1 MEENLGSDMEGN
13 RKGNRERNM
22 ESDMER
28 NVADDTERDLGK
40 KTQEADREELRE
52 GDAGSGEQLRCA
64 GKHFSRLGWMLMLGT
79 LIIYAA
85 QLIPMNIIAAVKPEW
100 LENPDIS
107 LLASVLP
114 LYLIGMP
121 VMVLLLK
128 RIPAETVEKHTMKA
142 GHFVLAAILCF
153 GLVYSSNIAGN
164 IVTILVGLLKGSA
177 VENVIAGVATSVS
190 TVLVLLYM
198 VLAAPFVEEYVFR
211 KLLVDRTIR
220 YGQGVAVVVSGLVFG
235 LFHGNLNQFVYAF
248 VLGAFLAFLYA
259 KTGKLRITIAL
270 HMMINFVGG
279 FVSVQVLEL
288 IDLEAYQNAL
298 LSSDHTALAAYFTEN
313 LVPWLIYGL
322 YLLFI
327 VGMLVA
333 GIVLLIVF
341 LAKKRFT
348 FAPGQVMIPAGKR
361 FRTVILNPGMLVYCL
376 FWLAVILWQLLA

>member
-1 MEENLGSDMEGN
+1 MEIAMEGSTE
-13 RKGNRERNM
+13 GSM
-22 ESDMER
+22 EKDMER
-28 NVADDTERDLGK
+28 EPEEKAE
-40 KTQEADREELRE
+40 EAGGELRE
-52 GDAGSGEQLRCA
+52 SDAGGKEQLQRA
-64 GKHFSRLGWMLMLGT
+64 RKHFSGLGWMLMLGT
-79 LIIYAA
+79 LIVYAA
-85 QLIPMNIIAAVKPEW
+85 QLIPMNIVSTLKPEW

-107 LLASVLP
+107 LLLSVLP
-114 LYLIGMP
+114 LYFIGMP
-121 VMVLLLK
+121 VMVLLIK
-128 RIPAETVEKHTMKA
+128 RVPAEQVEKHTMKA

-153 GLVYSSNIAGN
+153 GLVYASNIAGN
-164 IVTILVGLLKGSA
+164 ILTIIIGLLKGSA
-177 VENVIAGVATSVS
+177 VENVIASVATSVS

-198 VLAAPFVEEYVFR
+198 VLAAPLVEEYVFR
-211 KLLVDRTIR
+211 KLIVDRTIR

-248 VLGAFLAFLYA
+248 MLGAFLAFLYV
-259 KTGKLRITIAL
+259 KTGKLKITIAL

-279 FVSVQVLEL
+279 FVSVQMMEL
-288 IDLEAYQNAL
+288 IDLEGYQNAL
-298 LSSDHTALAAYFTEN
+298 LSSDSAALGAYFTEN

-361 FRTVILNPGMLVYCL
+361 FCTVILNPGMLVYCL
-376 FWLAVILWQLLA
+376 FWLAMILWQLLA